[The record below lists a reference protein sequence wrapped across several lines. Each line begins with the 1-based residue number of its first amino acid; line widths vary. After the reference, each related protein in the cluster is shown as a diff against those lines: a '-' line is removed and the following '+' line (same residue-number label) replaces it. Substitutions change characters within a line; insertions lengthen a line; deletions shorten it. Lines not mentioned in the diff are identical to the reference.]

1 MPARPSHRDSKPLQ
15 LATPPAPARVEV
27 CPPSGWQRAL
37 PDWHQWLKV
46 RWDEL
51 LGRPVASPRSQAL
64 LAEARLDFAD
74 ALADLYTP
82 QTEDLHERIRNARSL
97 RELWHLRSELFSL
110 VSLHRG
116 QADAQAR
123 LKALNRHFPIRAA
136 GSGFGALDSGKVARW

>member
-1 MPARPSHRDSKPLQ
+1 MPAPSSRRDSNVPQ

-27 CPPSGWQRAL
+27 CPPGGWQRVL
-37 PDWHQWLKV
+37 PAWCLWLKA
-46 RWDEL
+46 RWGVL
-51 LGRPVASPRSQAL
+51 RGHPVLGTRSQAL
-64 LAEARLDFAD
+64 LDEARLDFAD
-74 ALADLYTP
+74 TLADLYTP
-82 QTEDLHERIRNARSL
+82 QAENLHERIRKARSL

-123 LKALNRHFPIRAA
+123 LKTLNRHFPIRAA